1 MIHEPVSAEVQ
12 CDRRRP
18 GNSMRL
24 QPTSID
30 DEGLWVWPF
39 KPQLVSEG
47 SNLYFAMVRC
57 VLVERV
63 MDVGDAIVE
72 CLWRRKQKIEETPSR
87 QTPRGTHENRLM
99 RPIRILRHERRRY
112 WCSRI
117 APVSAEDVGL
127 VGHFT
132 KYRVLLDKVSH
143 IDL

>member
-39 KPQLVSEG
+39 KPQWVSEG

-87 QTPRGTHENRLM
+87 QTPRGTRKNRLM
-99 RPIRILRHERRRY
+99 RPRQSGYFGTNDGVTGVQGLR
-112 WCSRI
+112 
-117 APVSAEDVGL
+117 P
-127 VGHFT
+127 
-132 KYRVLLDKVSH
+132 
-143 IDL
+143 